1 MGEKHL
7 DTSTLT
13 AASSKIDVFG
23 IVLPSEELIK
33 MDGRP
38 IIMHEWSPSFDRRGV
53 CDKLPITC
61 SRT

>member
-38 IIMHEWSPSFDRRGV
+38 IIMHEWSPLLKGGGYATNYQLHV
-53 CDKLPITC
+53 LM
-61 SRT
+61 